1 MLATIVAVSVV
12 CAPAYC
18 LGETGLLGASAT
30 SGPAAEGH
38 GCCASSEAPVDSQP
52 ANVPG
57 SDEGCQS
64 CLFSAGML
72 DYKVLDGAATA
83 LAPAAEDL
91 PLWLTAPVD
100 VSAGLALETAT
111 TFKVP
116 DDGPRYLANGR
127 AQQARLCV
135 FLI

>member
-1 MLATIVAVSVV
+1 MVAVSVV

-18 LGETGLLGASAT
+18 LGETGLLGASSM
-30 SGPAAEGH
+30 SGQSVDGH
-38 GCCASSEAPVDSQP
+38 GCCIFSQMPVDSQP
-52 ANVPG
+52 ANVPA
-57 SDEGCQS
+57 SEEGCQS

-83 LAPAAEDL
+83 LAPTAEDL
-91 PLWLTAPVD
+91 PLWLTAPLD
-100 VSAGLALETAT
+100 VFTGPALQTAT
-111 TFKVP
+111 IFKVP